1 MKLNIARKAYN
12 ILEIGQD
19 EAEINLYG
27 EVVATHPTDL
37 WTGEPIPGDFIA
49 QDEFLRDLEKLS
61 TKQKI
66 TVHINSVGGDLY
78 AGIAIHNR
86 LKNLPAQV
94 ITINDGLAAS
104 AGSVIFEAGNIRK
117 VNTGSNLMI
126 HSAACFLY
134 GFYRNAELRQVQNE
148 LAAHNKAALNIYVER
163 TGRPLEEIQT
173 LVEAETWMTG
183 QEAVDMGFADEVIS
197 ADVQDPVVLRL
208 SPDRTQMMV
217 GKMQVAARCF
227 GQIPASIPVVTATEW
242 QQLTSQTGGTQVE
255 IRNLEELRTVYPDF
269 VKQAEDAA
277 FAKGGEAERARMK
290 GIEDIQAAIG
300 NAELVK
306 NAKYGDQRMTAE
318 QLAFAAMQ
326 AQAAIG
332 ATMLTNMSAD
342 AAESNA
348 SQVIPVPVPGTE
360 PLSQTEDEKAINL
373 LTTRIQNG
381 GM

>member
-1 MKLNIARKAYN
+1 LKRNTARKAYN

-27 EVVATHPTDL
+27 EVVATHPTDW

-61 TKQKI
+61 TKRKI

-78 AGIAIHNR
+78 AGIAIYNR
-86 LKNLPAQV
+86 LKSLSAQV

-134 GFYRNAELRQVQNE
+134 GFYQNAELGQVQNE
-148 LAAHNKAALNIYVER
+148 LEAHNKAALNIYVER

-227 GQIPASIPVVTATEW
+227 GQIPASIPVATATEW

-255 IRNLEELRTVYPDF
+255 IRNLEELRTAYPDF

-290 GIEDIQAAIG
+290 GIEDIQGAIG

-306 NAKYGDQRMTAE
+306 NAKYGDQCMTAE

-348 SQVIPVPVPGTE
+348 SQVIPVPTQNAELHP
-360 PLSQTEDEKAINL
+360 QTEDEKAINL
-373 LTTRIQNG
+373 LTTRIVNG

>member
-1 MKLNIARKAYN
+1 MKQNTARKAYN
-12 ILEIGQD
+12 ILEIEQD

-27 EVVATHPTDL
+27 EVVATHPTDW

-49 QDEFLRDLEKLS
+49 QDEFLRDLEQLS
-61 TKQKI
+61 TKRKI

-134 GFYRNAELRQVQNE
+134 GFYQISELRQVQNE
-148 LAAHNKAALNIYVER
+148 LEAHNKAALNIYVER

-183 QEAVDMGFADEVIS
+183 QEAVDMGFADEVLS
-197 ADVQDPVVLRL
+197 DDTQEPVMFHL

-217 GKMQVAARCF
+217 GKTQVAARCF
-227 GQIPASIPVVTATEW
+227 GHIPASIPVATATEW
-242 QQLTSQTGGTQVE
+242 QQLTNQTGGTRVE
-255 IRNLEELRTVYPDF
+255 IKNLEELRTAYPDF

-277 FAKGGEAERARMK
+277 FAKGGQAERARMQ

-300 NAELVK
+300 NDELVK
-306 NAKYGDQRMTAE
+306 NAKYGENRMNAE
-318 QLAFAAMQ
+318 QLAFAAMK

-342 AAESNA
+342 AEGSNA
-348 SQVIPVPVPGTE
+348 AQVIPVPTQGTE
-360 PLSQTEDEKAINL
+360 PAPQTEDEKAINL
-373 LTTRIQNG
+373 LTTRIANG

>member
-1 MKLNIARKAYN
+1 
-12 ILEIGQD
+12 
-19 EAEINLYG
+19 
-27 EVVATHPTDL
+27 
-37 WTGEPIPGDFIA
+37 
-49 QDEFLRDLEKLS
+49 
-61 TKQKI
+61 
-66 TVHINSVGGDLY
+66 
-78 AGIAIHNR
+78 
-86 LKNLPAQV
+86 
-94 ITINDGLAAS
+94 
-104 AGSVIFEAGNIRK
+104 
-117 VNTGSNLMI
+117 
-126 HSAACFLY
+126 
-134 GFYRNAELRQVQNE
+134 
-148 LAAHNKAALNIYVER
+148 
-163 TGRPLEEIQT
+163 
-173 LVEAETWMTG
+173 
-183 QEAVDMGFADEVIS
+183 
-197 ADVQDPVVLRL
+197 
-208 SPDRTQMMV
+208 MV

-373 LTTRIQNG
+373 LAKLQ
-381 GM
+381 